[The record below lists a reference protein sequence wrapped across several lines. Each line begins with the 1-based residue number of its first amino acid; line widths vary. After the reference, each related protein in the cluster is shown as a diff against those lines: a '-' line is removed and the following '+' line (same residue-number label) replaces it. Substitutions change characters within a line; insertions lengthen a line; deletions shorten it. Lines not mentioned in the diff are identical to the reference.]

1 MKIIKNIQD
10 DELKNYNCISLDT
23 EWTKNYKVKNGNKP
37 FAFSI
42 LFFNDDIKIK
52 DIINES
58 LCFKFISVYVD
69 NEEEFPKLINM
80 LNKYLDSSI
89 FNLLLGHQVISDL
102 HTFVHYSEHYTNIK
116 SNHIS
121 KWISY
126 FKDRKNNQRIFDT
139 RFDIKDRLTI
149 KSRRLVDVCFDMKIR
164 NQKDPYKQPELNK
177 SMTALHREFIQ
188 NKDETIREKLS
199 VMNIRHNL
207 SSILVYL
214 LYRNNVFLKQYI
226 NINRIL
232 YINLKPYF
240 PYVKTDA
247 FKDIMSI

>member
-1 MKIIKNIQD
+1 MKIIKNIV
-10 DELKNYNCISLDT
+10 DEDLEKYKCISLDT
-23 EWTKNYKVKNGNKP
+23 EWTKNYKIKNGNKP

-42 LFFNDDIKIK
+42 IFFNDDIEKM
-52 DIINES
+52 DIINEK
-58 LCFKFISVYVD
+58 LQFKFISVYID
-69 NEEEFPKLINM
+69 SAEEFPQLINL
-80 LNKYLDSSI
+80 LNEYLDSSK
-89 FNLLLGHQVISDL
+89 FKLLVGHQVISDL
-102 HTFVHYSEHYTNIK
+102 HTFVHYSEHYNNIN
-116 SNHIS
+116 SNNIN

-126 FKDRKNNQRIFDT
+126 FKDRKNNNRIFDT
-139 RFDIKDRLTI
+139 RFDIKNRLTT

-188 NKDETIREKLS
+188 NKDNSIREKLS

-207 SSILVYL
+207 SSILVYE
-214 LYRNNVFLKQYI
+214 LYKSNIFLEKFI
-226 NINRIL
+226 NINKIL

-240 PYVKTDA
+240 NYVKTDT